1 MLIHIDPQSADPI
14 FEQIVFQ
21 VKGAIA
27 KGETKPGDKLP
38 SVREL
43 ARELSV
49 NPNTVVRSYQTL
61 EQDGLIIRRQGAG
74 CFIKEGAT
82 MLSDEA
88 RGSQLE
94 ELMER
99 AVTEAFHLGFSKE
112 EIKKALNE
120 RLRQVRFTRKGGKK

>member
-27 KGETKPGDKLP
+27 KGEGKPGDKLP

-61 EQDGLIIRRQGAG
+61 EQEGLIIRKQGSG
-74 CFIKEGAT
+74 CFIKKGAT
-82 MLSDEA
+82 KLSGKV
-88 RGSQLE
+88 RRSQLRK
-94 ELMER
+94 LMER
-99 AVTEAFHLGFSKE
+99 SVTEAFHLGFSKE
-112 EIKKALNE
+112 EIKKALNDG
-120 RLRQVRFTRKGGKK
+120 LKQVRFAKRGGKR